1 MNATPAHPAAPPS
14 QPGTAEAPVRTNV
27 GSPATRLCVLRGNSG
42 SGKTSSA
49 TEIRRR
55 YGRGIALV
63 GQDTMRRTVLR
74 ERDVPGAPNIGLI
87 STVAR
92 YALDAG
98 YHVIVEGIMYA
109 DRYGDMLESLARDHR
124 GRSCFYYLD
133 VDFAETL
140 RRHATKPQ
148 ADEYGATQ
156 LRDWYRP
163 GDLLPSGI
171 EQALPA
177 DSTLE
182 ASVERIMKDLDLPD
196 THRHA
201 PG

>member
-1 MNATPAHPAAPPS
+1 MPPTQEATAK
-14 QPGTAEAPVRTNV
+14 APVRESV

-42 SGKTSSA
+42 SGKTSIA
-49 TEIRRR
+49 TGIRRR

-63 GQDTMRRTVLR
+63 GQDTMRRSVLR
-74 ERDVPGAPNIGLI
+74 ERDVPGAANIDLI

-98 YHVIVEGIMYA
+98 YHVIVEGILYA
-109 DRYGDMLESLARDHR
+109 DHYGDMLEALARDHR
-124 GRSCFYYLD
+124 GRSRCYYLD

-148 ADEYGATQ
+148 ADEYGETQ

-163 GDLLPSGI
+163 GDLLPGGI
-171 EQALPA
+171 EQVIPA
-177 DSTLE
+177 GSTL
-182 ASVERIMKDLDLPD
+182 ASSVERIMKDLDLPD

-201 PG
+201 PGQPPTPTGP